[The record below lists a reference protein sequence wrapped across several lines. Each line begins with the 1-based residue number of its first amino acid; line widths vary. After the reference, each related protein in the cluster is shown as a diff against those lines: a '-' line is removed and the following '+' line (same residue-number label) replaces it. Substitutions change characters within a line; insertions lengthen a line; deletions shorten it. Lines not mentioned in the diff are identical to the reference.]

1 VGTTYSDYLET
12 RRRIEEGDLEE
23 LAGAQNPDVP
33 DVGEPGGPGG
43 PDGPDGEGPDS
54 GDGEDPNDSPEDGPG
69 PSAPDDGADGPDGDS
84 PDGHP
89 SDGQPPDWDDS
100 QEPPDEPPDAP
111 PEPPEP
117 EPEPE
122 QPPDAFGGPTRA
134 EIASHI
140 ETARRE
146 AIEAMLATSRRIQ
159 TVLSR
164 RRDRTPAQRRERA
177 AVEEAIRAASQ
188 FARAQNGPHS
198 RWPAPSLRADCA
210 TIVRVL
216 EQAANVLRDA
226 TIMPLATPGDVGRYA
241 PGRLVRHLVEAIEDG
256 NYGHRDHSTGTI
268 YVLPAF
274 ADINNGDRAAVL
286 VHESTHG
293 VPSPANSDRT
303 IVHGAAGPLDSAH
316 FYHDLVIR
324 LAPLPTSLF
333 TPIDLL

>member
-1 VGTTYSDYLET
+1 MGTTYSDYLET

-69 PSAPDDGADGPDGDS
+69 PGAPDDGADGPDGDS

-122 QPPDAFGGPTRA
+122 QHPDTFGGPTRA
-134 EIASHI
+134 QIASHI
-140 ETARRE
+140 EPARQA
-146 AIEAMLATSRRIQ
+146 AIDAMLAASRRIQ

-164 RRDRTPAQRRERA
+164 RRGGTRAQRRERA
-177 AVEEAIRAASQ
+177 TVTAAIEAAART
-188 FARAQNGPHS
+188 ALMRRPE
-198 RWPAPSLRADCA
+198 WTTPTLRTDGA
-210 TIVRVL
+210 TIVSVL
-216 EQAANVLRDA
+216 EQAVDVLRNA
-226 TIMPLATPGDVGRYA
+226 TVIPIATADDPGRYA
-241 PGRLVRHLVEAIEDG
+241 RTARTAVHLIQSLRNGSYAHYEDP
-256 NYGHRDHSTGTI
+256 GTI
-268 YVLPAF
+268 YLLPPFVDYAS
-274 ADINNGDRAAVL
+274 AGDRAAVL

-293 VPSPANSDRT
+293 VRSPADSDDR
-303 IVHGAAGPLDSAH
+303 IEHGADGPLDSAF
-316 FYHDLVIR
+316 FYQDLVVR
-324 LAPLPTSLF
+324 LAPLTTTGPF
-333 TPIDLL
+333 VPEE